1 MWNIRLIYVRL
12 EQACYGALLVDK
24 VLRSDG
30 IQLYPNFWLGWKSN
44 ALHIVITTSVVNI
57 CTIHITNPIWLLTCW
72 EKLWLIYVA
81 SILRL
86 RGELILLAL
95 LSSGA
100 SGGCIAV
107 SLTVN
112 KSVMRKAL
120 YLWNPCRY
128 YNIPYEK
135 LLFPPIVRE
144 WWKWRLSY
152 KMDLN
157 V

>member
-1 MWNIRLIYVRL
+1 MRL
-12 EQACYGALLVDK
+12 EEACYGALLVDK
-24 VLRSDG
+24 VLRSDR
-30 IQLYPNFWLGWKSN
+30 IQLYPDFWLGWKSN
-44 ALHIVITTSVVNI
+44 ALHIVIRTSVVNI
-57 CTIHITNPIWLLTCW
+57 CIIHIINPIWLLTCW

-112 KSVMRKAL
+112 KSATREEL
-120 YLWNPCRY
+120 YCKHRMHNGLQTLKKWNHY
-128 YNIPYEK
+128 Y
-135 LLFPPIVRE
+135 LLLLLVDE
-144 WWKWRLSY
+144 GNK
-152 KMDLN
+152 
-157 V
+157 